1 MAVLAARLPRVR
13 RGGSNAARDVLADR
27 DRLHVP
33 SVDAQPVSTQMVDHE
48 SIHDRPNLEL
58 VGDAMNHL
66 LFAVDLDPSVALRV
80 LVTGP
85 DPALIRVARFRKR
98 HPDAPLSTFHGE
110 TLQRITARLLS
121 SGAPV
126 WTSAWSSKVGDRG
139 IDGVIGFN
147 IYPRQRGGRALVSV
161 KGGRQI
167 GPQFVRDLLGT
178 VQTQGAEMGVLITM
192 YEPTRGMLDATAH
205 GGTYRWP
212 VNGPGVPT
220 DTDHHD
226 RGAPGR

>member
-1 MAVLAARLPRVR
+1 M
-13 RGGSNAARDVLADR
+13 
-27 DRLHVP
+27 
-33 SVDAQPVSTQMVDHE
+33 
-48 SIHDRPNLEL
+48 
-58 VGDAMNHL
+58 
-66 LFAVDLDPSVALRV
+66 
-80 LVTGP
+80 
-85 DPALIRVARFRKR
+85 
-98 HPDAPLSTFHGE
+98 
-110 TLQRITARLLS
+110 
-121 SGAPV
+121 

-212 VNGPGVPT
+212 VNGQVFPQVQIITIGELLAGKKPEMPPAFLPYIAASRRRAVADQLT
-220 DTDHHD
+220 LD
-226 RGAPGR
+226 A